1 MGTEV
6 AAFFDL
12 DKTILA
18 KSSSFAFAKPFYKQ
32 GLIGRS
38 DVLRSAYAQFV
49 YLTSG
54 ADHDQMQSMRNYL
67 SQLVA
72 GWDVDK
78 VQQIV
83 AETLDEIV
91 DPMVYQEALE
101 LIAAHKA
108 AGHDVIIISASGT
121 DIVEPIGV
129 RLGADLAL
137 GTQMVIADGRYTG
150 EILFYA
156 YGPAKAEAMSALAQ
170 ERGYDLQASYAYTD
184 SFTDVPMLESV
195 GYPVAVNPDAE
206 LRKVAADRGW
216 PTRDFA
222 KPVAMEPKV
231 DTRQMIA
238 VGTGVAIGAVALGIT
253 WYARRRA
260 TRVS

>member
-72 GWDVDK
+72 GWDVD
-78 VQQIV
+78 
-83 AETLDEIV
+83 
-91 DPMVYQEALE
+91 
-101 LIAAHKA
+101 
-108 AGHDVIIISASGT
+108 
-121 DIVEPIGV
+121 
-129 RLGADLAL
+129 
-137 GTQMVIADGRYTG
+137 
-150 EILFYA
+150 
-156 YGPAKAEAMSALAQ
+156 
-170 ERGYDLQASYAYTD
+170 
-184 SFTDVPMLESV
+184 
-195 GYPVAVNPDAE
+195 
-206 LRKVAADRGW
+206 
-216 PTRDFA
+216 
-222 KPVAMEPKV
+222 
-231 DTRQMIA
+231 
-238 VGTGVAIGAVALGIT
+238 
-253 WYARRRA
+253 
-260 TRVS
+260 